1 MYSIPEMDQVFLTH
15 SIFHINRE
23 FRYIHIKYP
32 CHWRCLSSEELERM
46 SVSAWLGVWL
56 SSSLGVDS
64 GMGASI
70 RESTQMILR
79 VGRSGSSDVS
89 VRLHRINGLG

>member
-1 MYSIPEMDQVFLTH
+1 
-15 SIFHINRE
+15 
-23 FRYIHIKYP
+23 
-32 CHWRCLSSEELERM
+32 M